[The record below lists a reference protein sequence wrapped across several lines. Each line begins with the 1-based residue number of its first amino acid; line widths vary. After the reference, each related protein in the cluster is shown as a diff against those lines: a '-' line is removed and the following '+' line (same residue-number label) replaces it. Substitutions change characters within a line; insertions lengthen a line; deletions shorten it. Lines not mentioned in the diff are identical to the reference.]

1 MIFQTCCTIQN
12 SENNKSLC
20 SLSLSLTENLGPFVS
35 DTERAHGGAASSG
48 QPNAPVVRFRRGGL
62 HQHDLHHPANLSQPS
77 EQQQAH
83 QRKLH
88 AGHGGHGHGGE
99 TLSDD
104 WAPTGKMIEHTSN
117 RMTLGS

>member
-1 MIFQTCCTIQN
+1 MNFQSCCTIQN
-12 SENNKSLC
+12 SENNKSL
-20 SLSLSLTENLGPFVS
+20 SSLSLTTGPRMS
-35 DTERAHGGAASSG
+35 ATQHRTHGGAASSD
-48 QPNAPVVRFRRGGL
+48 QQNALAVRFRRGGL

-83 QRKLH
+83 RRKLH

-104 WAPTGKMIEHTSN
+104 WAPTGKMNELTSN
-117 RMTLGS
+117 KMTRGS